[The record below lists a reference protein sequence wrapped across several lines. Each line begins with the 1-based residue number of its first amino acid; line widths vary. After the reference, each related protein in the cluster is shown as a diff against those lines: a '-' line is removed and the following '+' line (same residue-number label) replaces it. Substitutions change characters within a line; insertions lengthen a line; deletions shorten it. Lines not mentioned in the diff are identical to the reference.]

1 MAHKRGRLVGWVLLL
16 LLAVA
21 IAGAAAATPRQLFLV
36 TQAPVTLTNHHGQ
49 LLTGN
54 YSVNLLWYG
63 RFTPAQRAT
72 VADFLLSM
80 SRRHRL
86 ASRDARARQVRVRVG
101 GERGGAVPG
110 GVRVAV
116 PPAGVR
122 PSGAA
127 AGVAERRRGDGRHHH
142 QPRHAARR
150 GGDEPVRR
158 RVLPGPHRG
167 AAGGGDGLH
176 GDVRRRRLPGVP
188 RPAAGGRRHRRQLQR
203 RRGRRPAVPPAG
215 DVGPQDLAVLY
226 SRVVVLVQ
234 TL

>member
-80 SRRHRL
+80 
-86 ASRDARARQVRVRVG
+86 
-101 GERGGAVPG
+101 
-110 GVRVAV
+110 
-116 PPAGVR
+116 PPPPPR
-122 PSGAA
+122 
-127 AGVAERRRGDGRHHH
+127 
-142 QPRHAARR
+142 QPRRA
-150 GGDEPVRR
+150 
-158 RVLPGPHRG
+158 G
-167 AAGGGDGLH
+167 AAGSRTRGWGTRRSSARGSARGRSTSRRTAL
-176 GDVRRRRLPGVP
+176 RRRRWCRRTPTWGWTASSSTSPRCSPG
-188 RPAAGGRRHRRQLQR
+188 R
-203 RRGRRPAVPPAG
+203 
-215 DVGPQDLAVLY
+215 
-226 SRVVVLVQ
+226 
-234 TL
+234 